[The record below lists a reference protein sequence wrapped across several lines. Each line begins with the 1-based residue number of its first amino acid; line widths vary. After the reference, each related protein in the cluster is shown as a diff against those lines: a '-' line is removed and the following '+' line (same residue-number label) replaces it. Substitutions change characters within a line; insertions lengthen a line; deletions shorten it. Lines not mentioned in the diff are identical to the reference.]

1 MVDDVDKDKDDDPEV
16 QFISED
22 QEIEDEDMF
31 EVEKHVHALNFDEAG
46 DYLVTMNRYME
57 VFEKIMGR
65 RKDDVMREYKKLIK
79 LVKLM
84 VEKLGSYSPIEA
96 ADMEA
101 VFNTIVDPQCIVWRQ
116 AQHGTKT

>member
-31 EVEKHVHALNFDEAG
+31 EVEKHVHALNFDEAS

-57 VFEKIMGR
+57 VFAKIMGR
-65 RKDDVMREYKKLIK
+65 GKFDL
-79 LVKLM
+79 
-84 VEKLGSYSPIEA
+84 
-96 ADMEA
+96 
-101 VFNTIVDPQCIVWRQ
+101 
-116 AQHGTKT
+116 